1 MSSFSSIIRNPKD
14 LNYDGKDVDEQIVL
28 VIRRSSITN
37 LPWLLTAF
45 LFAFMPFLVNPFV
58 ASLKVEGQQLISP
71 TFLGATTLFWYLF
84 TFGYFL
90 ACFLNWYFNIL
101 LISNKKIVDM
111 DFHGITYKNISE
123 TMIDNIEDVTS
134 NISGP
139 VGTIFNIGNVYI
151 QTAAEKREF
160 EFSDVSDP
168 SSIRDIISDL
178 VANKR
183 HNNHHAAS

>member
-1 MSSFSSIIRNPKD
+1 MD
-14 LNYDGKDVDEQIVL
+14 YDGKDADEQIVL

-37 LPWLLTAF
+37 IPWMLTAF
-45 LFAFMPFLVNPFV
+45 IFAFVPFFVNPFV
-58 ASLKVEGQQLISP
+58 TSIKVDGLQVVSLPLMGSI
-71 TFLGATTLFWYLF
+71 TLFWYLF
-84 TFGYFL
+84 TFGYFFS
-90 ACFLNWYFNIL
+90 CFTNWYFNIL

-139 VGTIFNIGNVYI
+139 IGTIFNIGHIYI

-160 EFSDVSDP
+160 EFNNIADP
-168 SSIRDIISDL
+168 SQIRDIISDL
-178 VANKR
+178 VANRK
-183 HNNHHAAS
+183 HNNHHATS